1 MELPKKQV
9 KLLNNIFFCANF
21 FPIEITF
28 PVLNL
33 MFDKLFQN
41 HFHSVDVQFHI
52 FGMTHHGNLH
62 WTIFGLD
69 KGFSQYLIFSSVSR
83 FPVENFDALTL
94 KNSV

>member
-1 MELPKKQV
+1 MFLLRPIPELSRQ
-9 KLLNNIFFCANF
+9 LNR
-21 FPIEITF
+21 
-28 PVLNL
+28 
-33 MFDKLFQN
+33 DYKLFQN

-83 FPVENFDALTL
+83 FPVVNFDALTL